1 MFETFI
7 FLLLKMLWGGDF
19 CIANMMVV
27 SSKCYDLAGHMML
40 IFVNFEEMI
49 LMLWKG
55 ARFPQKI
62 NYVKQFLISIIYNI
76 SIIFLIGT
84 KKENGS
90 RVEGFPPHFCDGY
103 GINFW
108 WLVVLKHNYWIFIL
122 FALPFSCLFN
132 IISLFNYIILFT
144 TTCT

>member
-1 MFETFI
+1 
-7 FLLLKMLWGGDF
+7 
-19 CIANMMVV
+19 
-27 SSKCYDLAGHMML
+27 
-40 IFVNFEEMI
+40 
-49 LMLWKG
+49 MLWKG

-62 NYVKQFLISIIYNI
+62 NYVNQFLISIIYSI

-122 FALPFSCLFN
+122 FAFVFFVPVNNYDLFYDGLFN
-132 IISLFNYIILFT
+132 FI
-144 TTCT
+144 